1 MYSGIT
7 FAGYIGIL
15 TGQKPYAFTVTL
27 NERDTGFIWENIF
40 QLLLAKTTP
49 VGFFVRSLLAKEE
62 SNFDYAVQQIS
73 NAEMIAPAYFILGG
87 IQKGE
92 GAVITRARTKAVD
105 VWKLNIT
112 DGRFVATL
120 YICYVCV

>member
-62 SNFDYAVQQIS
+62 SNFDYVVQQIS

-105 VWKLNIT
+105 VWKLNFT

-120 YICYVCV
+120 YIC